1 MLVIGPSE
9 GGSRPWSLLESHLPT
24 LSGGAGGTISGVS
37 ECDTNYIH
45 NICHILRA
53 YDNISCIVDK
63 KPWSALEYLDIR
75 RRCVVVVKLVAN
87 DSLPPRGQGSEDGTL
102 TGVSSLTSAAAKQRK
117 QGIMGPP
124 RVGCR
129 RSP

>member
-63 KPWSALEYLDIR
+63 KPWSALEY
-75 RRCVVVVKLVAN
+75 
-87 DSLPPRGQGSEDGTL
+87 SDG
-102 TGVSSLTSAAAKQRK
+102 GVSLSSSWWRTILCRHVVRARRTELSRVSLR
-117 QGIMGPP
+117 
-124 RVGCR
+124 
-129 RSP
+129 